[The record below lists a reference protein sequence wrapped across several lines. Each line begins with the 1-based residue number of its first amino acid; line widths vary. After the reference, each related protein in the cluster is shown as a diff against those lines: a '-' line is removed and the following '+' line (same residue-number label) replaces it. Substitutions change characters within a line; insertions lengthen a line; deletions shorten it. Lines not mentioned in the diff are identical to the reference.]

1 MKLMDFLFGK
11 KPNIFNKTGKVE
23 HQLKENAWSE
33 WKNRYIQG
41 KEYNW
46 KKHSGMRY
54 VEDKKSAKK

>member
-1 MKLMDFLFGK
+1 MDFLFGK

-23 HQLKENAWSE
+23 HKLKENSWSE

-54 VEDKKSAKK
+54 VEDTKSDKKQP